1 MCTHPKK
8 FSTVLNSK
16 IFQDKKIL
24 VYSKPFIEIV
34 GISLVIVRFAKSS
47 DQTIIQIIRKS
58 KSVLL
63 THPPPPPHKVSR
75 YLFQKAFYGR
85 SGIYFFRG
93 NSAWASLLRGY
104 STLEINDRIMPRAGK
119 FYKCIFQ

>member
-1 MCTHPKK
+1 MCAHPKK

-63 THPPPPPHKVSR
+63 THPPPPPIKYR
-75 YLFQKAFYGR
+75 GTFFKELFMADREYIF
-85 SGIYFFRG
+85 SGAILHGQVY
-93 NSAWASLLRGY
+93 
-104 STLEINDRIMPRAGK
+104 
-119 FYKCIFQ
+119 